1 MFKDNKLRLLMTL
14 AGFERL
20 GADDE
25 PGVSWIIPSA
35 IAARELHE
43 THDAIQKHRNNPVMH
58 YGQEDPMSAEQMLR
72 RKPSRRA
79 AYDDDSEG
87 DDIVADGEEDFLF
100 PGGGGPTNTN
110 RKSAALDEL
119 KQTRRKR
126 RHSDNEDGLDDEIRE
141 ARRKARLEA
150 DLEKRRKIKSAEFV
164 IDSDGEDEEGD
175 LMFFRKEDERRKAHA
190 AKVLEALSVGR
201 VEGGKDGSD
210 RGNKKRKS
218 DAGPES
224 RGKKSKISAFY
235 SDTEDD
241 EQMDTR
247 LSQCEHAHRTITTQ
261 AHQCP
266 ARTYLQGMGSWLP
279 PLRTA
284 ENRDT
289 FDQGNDSNEASSL
302 PSSRAVS
309 VSSEDESQ
317 DTPLSSPHI
326 ASSQEKVLKD
336 TTANTIPLHDEEGTK
351 DATDFDALWGGSDD
365 ENALPFPTAGP
376 LKRGLTHKNAVA
388 SGNQDPTDD
397 EDDEN
402 FSMTVPRSR
411 QLRAVLEDS
420 DDE

>member
-1 MFKDNKLRLLMTL
+1 MVTPDTEERRIAMFKDNKLRLLMTL

-58 YGQEDPMSAEQMLR
+58 YGQEDPMSAEEMLR

-79 AYDDDSEG
+79 AYDDDSES

-201 VEGGKDGSD
+201 VKGGKECSD
-210 RGNKKRKS
+210 RKNKKRKS
-218 DAGPES
+218 VAGLES
-224 RGKKSKISAFY
+224 GGKKSKISAFY

-241 EQMDTR
+241 EQMD
-247 LSQCEHAHRTITTQ
+247 
-261 AHQCP
+261 
-266 ARTYLQGMGSWLP
+266 
-279 PLRTA
+279 
-284 ENRDT
+284 
-289 FDQGNDSNEASSL
+289 EASSL

-326 ASSQEKVLKD
+326 ASSQEKVLKY
-336 TTANTIPLHDEEGTK
+336 TTANAIPLHDEEGTK
-351 DATDFDALWGGSDD
+351 DATDFDVLWGGSDD
-365 ENALPFPTAGP
+365 ENALPFPAAGP

-388 SGNQDPTDD
+388 SGNQDRTDD

-402 FSMTVPRSR
+402 LFTTVPRSR

>member
-1 MFKDNKLRLLMTL
+1 MVTPDTEERRIAIFKDNKLRLLMTL
-14 AGFERL
+14 VGFERL

-25 PGVSWIIPSA
+25 PGVSWIIPSS
-35 IAARELHE
+35 ISARELHE

-58 YGQEDPMSAEQMLR
+58 YGQDDPISAEEMLR

-87 DDIVADGEEDFLF
+87 DDIVTDGEEDFLF

-126 RHSDNEDGLDDEIRE
+126 RHSNHGDDLDDEMRE
-141 ARRKARLEA
+141 ARRKARLES

-164 IDSDGEDEEGD
+164 VDSDEEDEEGD
-175 LMFFRKEDERRKAHA
+175 LIFFRKEEERRKTHA
-190 AKVLEALSVGR
+190 AKVREALNGGR
-201 VEGGKDGSD
+201 VEGGKAGSG
-210 RGNKKRKS
+210 RGNKKRKG

-224 RGKKSKISAFY
+224 GGKKSKISAFY
-235 SDTEDD
+235 SDTEED
-241 EQMDTR
+241 EQMDR
-247 LSQCEHAHRTITTQ
+247 
-261 AHQCP
+261 
-266 ARTYLQGMGSWLP
+266 
-279 PLRTA
+279 
-284 ENRDT
+284 
-289 FDQGNDSNEASSL
+289 ASSL

-309 VSSEDESQ
+309 VSSGDESQ
-317 DTPLSSPHI
+317 NTPLSSPQI
-326 ASSQEKVLKD
+326 ASSPEKILKD
-336 TTANTIPLHDEEGTK
+336 TTANAIALHDGEGTK
-351 DATDFDALWGGSDD
+351 NVTDSNTSWGGSDN
-365 ENALPFPTAGP
+365 EPFPTAGT
-376 LKRGLTHKNAVA
+376 LKRGLTHKTTVA

-402 FSMTVPRSR
+402 VAMTVPRNR

>member
-1 MFKDNKLRLLMTL
+1 MVTPDTEERRIAMFKDNKLRLLMTL

-35 IAARELHE
+35 IAAQELHE

-58 YGQEDPMSAEQMLR
+58 YGQEDPMSAEEMLR

-87 DDIVADGEEDFLF
+87 DDIVTDGEEDFLF

-126 RHSDNEDGLDDEIRE
+126 RHSNTEDGLDDEIRE
-141 ARRKARLEA
+141 ARRKARLES
-150 DLEKRRKIKSAEFV
+150 DLERRRKIKSAEFV
-164 IDSDGEDEEGD
+164 IDSDGEGEEGD

-224 RGKKSKISAFY
+224 GGKKSKISAFY
-235 SDTEDD
+235 SDSEDD
-241 EQMDTR
+241 EQMD
-247 LSQCEHAHRTITTQ
+247 
-261 AHQCP
+261 
-266 ARTYLQGMGSWLP
+266 
-279 PLRTA
+279 
-284 ENRDT
+284 
-289 FDQGNDSNEASSL
+289 EASSL

-402 FSMTVPRSR
+402 FSITVPRSR